1 MRRLIEDEH
10 GAASVEYGLVL
21 ALVVLAI
28 LGTVIGLGGG
38 VQASYRDTADK
49 VAQASN

>member
-1 MRRLIEDEH
+1 MRELWTDQR

-38 VQASYRDTADK
+38 VQASYKDTADK
-49 VAQASN
+49 VAQASK

>member
-1 MRRLIEDEH
+1 MRELWKDQR

-38 VQASYRDTADK
+38 VQASYEDTADK
-49 VAQASN
+49 VAEASK